1 MWKQTTM
8 SDLLLEG
15 GNVFKDDA
23 GTVLTKRINKAD
35 VLPTIQWLET
45 VTGLELTDHLLG
57 TTGKK
62 ETSGDLDIAIDA
74 NEVNKNEFAQK
85 LADYI
90 AKQGG
95 NPKEWIKKSGISVHF
110 KTPIKG
116 EEANGYVQSDFMFGE
131 RDWLKFSLQGGR
143 EGSELKGAHRHVI
156 LSSIA
161 RHRGM
166 KWSPNNGL
174 MSGDGKELVTKD
186 ANEIA
191 KKLLGQTA
199 TVKDLADPEA
209 IIDYIIKL
217 PAYEEL
223 VADARE
229 TLGREGVKLPV
240 AGKVES
246 FTPGSGAWFRK
257 MIEVVK

>member
-1 MWKQTTM
+1 MK
-8 SDLLLEG
+8 SNVLLEG

-23 GTVLTKRINKAD
+23 GSILTVRINKAD
-35 VLPTIQWLET
+35 VLPTVQWLET
-45 VTGLELTDHLLG
+45 VTGLELTDNMLG

-62 ETSGDLDIAIDA
+62 DTSGDLDLAIDA
-74 NEVNKNEFAQK
+74 NAVDKNEFAAK

-90 AKQGG
+90 TKKGG

-116 EEANGYVQSDFMFGE
+116 DEKNGYVQSDFMFGE
-131 RDWLKFSLQGGR
+131 PNWMKFSLQGGK
-143 EGSELKGAHRHVI
+143 EGSELKGAHRHII

-161 RHRGM
+161 RNRGM
-166 KWSPNNGL
+166 KWSANNGL
-174 MSGDGKELVTKD
+174 MSGDGKELVSKD
-186 ANEIA
+186 GNEIA

-199 TVKDLADPEA
+199 TIKDLADPEA
-209 IIDYIIKL
+209 IIDFIIKL
-217 PAYEEL
+217 PNYEEL
-223 VADARE
+223 VKDARE
-229 TLGREGVKLPV
+229 TLGREGITLPV

-246 FTPGSGAWFRK
+246 FVPGSGAWFRK